1 MSIYSRGT
9 ERRSITRH
17 HLQDYLLVYNRNT
30 GKPLGNIGN
39 ISCNG
44 LMLISR
50 LPMLTGAVFNLRI
63 QVPEGN
69 EQRNIDFDAR
79 CHWCKPDVDPASF
92 DSGYS
97 IVTPGEDVFDLVEEL
112 REYFTFAES

>member
-1 MSIYSRGT
+1 MSIHSRRT

-17 HLQDYLLVYNRNT
+17 QLKDYLLVYNRNT

-63 QVPEGN
+63 QVPEDN
-69 EQRNIDFDAR
+69 NTRNIDFDAR

-97 IVTPGEDVFDLVEEL
+97 IVNPDEDVFDLVEEL
-112 REYFTFAES
+112 RQYFTFADS